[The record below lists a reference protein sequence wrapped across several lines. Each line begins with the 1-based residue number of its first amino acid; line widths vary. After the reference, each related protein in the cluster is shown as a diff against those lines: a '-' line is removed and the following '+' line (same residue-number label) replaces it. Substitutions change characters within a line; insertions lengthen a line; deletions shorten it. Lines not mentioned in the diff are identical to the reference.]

1 MFFSGKLDPA
11 RCSVLNFSLDKF
23 PSSRREA
30 VIKIENVTKMYGPT
44 VAVKDVSFEVE
55 KGEILGFLGPNG
67 AGKTTTMRVITGY
80 FPPTLGNA
88 YVAGH
93 SVLDAPLEVKR
104 RIGYVP
110 ETPAMYNDMFVK
122 EYIRYIGAIKG
133 VPKSE
138 LKNRVDEIIETCA
151 LQTVLSKSI
160 GSLSKGFKQ
169 RVALGQALVND
180 PPVLVLD
187 EPTSGLDPKQI
198 HEIRS
203 LIKSME
209 GERTIILST
218 HILPEV
224 SMTCS
229 KVVIINE
236 GVIVAADTTENIG
249 RSLTESHQ
257 VELTVGGDPASVKDA
272 ISAVAGI
279 KTVKGSGNRFI
290 VDSEKDNDVRAEIAR
305 KVVEGGFDLLEM
317 RSHSMTLEDVFLKLV
332 TEEEGVRQ

>member
-1 MFFSGKLDPA
+1 M
-11 RCSVLNFSLDKF
+11 
-23 PSSRREA
+23 
-30 VIKIENVTKMYGPT
+30 IKIENVTKMYGPT
-44 VAVKDVSFEVE
+44 VAVKDVSFAVE

-80 FPPTLGNA
+80 VPPTLGNA

-93 SVLDAPLEVKR
+93 SVLDAPLEVKK

-110 ETPAMYNDMFVK
+110 ETPAMYNDMLVR
-122 EYIRYIGAIKG
+122 EYIRYIGALKG
-133 VPKSE
+133 VLKSE
-138 LKNRVDEIIETCA
+138 LKERVERIIATCA
-151 LQTVLSKSI
+151 LESVSAKNI

-180 PPVLVLD
+180 PPVLILD

-236 GVIVAADTTENIG
+236 GIIVAADTTENIG
-249 RSLTESHQ
+249 RSLTERHQ
-257 VELTVGGDPASVKDA
+257 VELTVGGDPARVKETVSG
-272 ISAVAGI
+272 IAGVR
-279 KTVKGSGNRFI
+279 KVSSSGNHFV
-290 VDSEKDNDVRAEIAR
+290 VDSEKDSDLRAEIAR

-317 RSHSMTLEDVFLKLV
+317 RAYSMTLEDVYLKLV

>member
-1 MFFSGKLDPA
+1 MHIKF
-11 RCSVLNFSLDKF
+11 LNWKF
-23 PSSRREA
+23 PFSRRKA

-122 EYIRYIGAIKG
+122 EYIRYIGALKG

-138 LKNRVDEIIETCA
+138 LKSRVDEIIETCA
-151 LQTVLSKSI
+151 LQSVLAKSI

-180 PPVLVLD
+180 PPVLILD

-209 GERTIILST
+209 GKRTIILST

-236 GVIVAADTTENIG
+236 GVIVAADSTENIG

-257 VELTVGGDPASVKDA
+257 VELTIGGNTARVKDT
-272 ISAVAGI
+272 ISGLEG
-279 KTVKGSGNRFI
+279 VKSVSSSGNRFI
-290 VDSEKDNDVRAEIAR
+290 VDSEKDRDLRAEIAR
-305 KVVEGGFDLLEM
+305 KVVGGGFDLLEM

-332 TEEEGVRQ
+332 TEEEGIRQ

>member
-1 MFFSGKLDPA
+1 
-11 RCSVLNFSLDKF
+11 
-23 PSSRREA
+23 
-30 VIKIENVTKMYGPT
+30 VIKIENLTKMYGPT
-44 VAVKDVSFEVE
+44 VAVDDVSFEVK

-88 YVAGH
+88 YIADH
-93 SVLDAPLEVKR
+93 SVLEEPLEVKK

-110 ETPAMYNDMFVK
+110 ETPAMYNDMLVK
-122 EYIRYIGAIKG
+122 EYIRYIGALKG
-133 VPKSE
+133 VPKSK
-138 LKNRVDEIIETCA
+138 LKERVEQIVATCA
-151 LQTVLSKSI
+151 IQSVYTKNI

-180 PPVLVLD
+180 PPVLILD

-249 RSLTESHQ
+249 RGLVESHQ
-257 VELTVGGDPASVKDA
+257 VELTVGGTAARVKDTVSK
-272 ISAVAGI
+272 IAGI
-279 KTVKGSGNRFI
+279 KSVSVSGNRLV
-290 VDSEKDNDVRAEIAR
+290 VDSEKDRDLRAEIAR

-317 RSHSMTLEDVFLKLV
+317 RAYSMTLEDVFLKLV